1 MAMVKD
7 PGLLSDDELL
17 ANLAAMIVL
26 DASDGSLKVKEE
38 AIDAELMELDRQ
50 VIDSELGPTVTGV
63 KTDSEVGPTVTG
75 VKHTA
80 VARNACM
87 LANDVVSKLP
97 TPGRKRTKLGF
108 DKNSAWNYYEE
119 YRHSRRGKPDH
130 AVGPRWHYH
139 PKVTWTEQITPTSKS
154 LPQWAGGKPVQPC
167 YPPPADLFIAGL
179 AKIVENSKHF
189 DERQAED
196 WLPRVRGCPRCGE
209 GDRYANYCICK

>member
-1 MAMVKD
+1 MGKD
-7 PGLLSDDELL
+7 PELLSDDELL

-26 DASDGSLKVKEE
+26 DASDGSLDVKEE

-63 KTDSEVGPTVTG
+63 KTDSEVGSAVTG

-80 VARNACM
+80 VARKACV

-97 TPGRKRTKLGF
+97 TPGRKRTKLDF

-130 AVGPRWHYH
+130 AVGPRWH
-139 PKVTWTEQITPTSKS
+139 IIRRS
-154 LPQWAGGKPVQPC
+154 LGRSRSRQRASRYLGGQV
-167 YPPPADLFIAGL
+167 
-179 AKIVENSKHF
+179 
-189 DERQAED
+189 
-196 WLPRVRGCPRCGE
+196 
-209 GDRYANYCICK
+209 ANQSSHAIHLQRTCLSQV